1 MNIVLNELLN
11 KNNVFETYKSNFDK
25 DSEFFIGYVME
36 LGYEDGIIITNDFFK
51 QKNHGIPKNSF
62 LILKLIDEE
71 LSKTIPE
78 HYILARVTEPT
89 ATPLS
94 QETSRTY
101 FELHKSHMPEM
112 DIFTK
117 GELQWSALKINILG
131 TYYLD
136 ENRNLDFAGDIES
149 YFSPHL
155 YSVFVPDEKLLE
167 IMINLYVNEES
178 FKIGKLRFSESRL
191 YKNIDVD
198 VKVSPNDFIGCRT
211 ALFGK
216 TRMGK
221 SNTVKIIAESIINTK
236 KNIGQIIFDINGEY
250 ANANEQDG
258 TSLYDKYLDK
268 CSRYS
273 VSEKPNM
280 ESLKVNMYRDLKI
293 GLEIIKQLMLMDNS
307 TKSDYLN
314 GFFNLEILSQE
325 EQDKLK
331 AESYNDYV
339 RYMRNESLYK
349 CVLKKAGFKV
359 QKNYKIYFDIK
370 KDIIQKCLANEEI
383 QNIEN
388 CRKWVDIE
396 DAINY
401 FTKVWEFYQ
410 ENKAEVN
417 RTKPYFDEI
426 QLSLMAL
433 LTAKRDGGGS
443 VSGASKLSK
452 YTEYHSDS
460 SNDVINKIMQELND
474 GKTVIIDMSNSN
486 PQIVSYFSD
495 KICTMLF
502 QRQMKKFTEN
512 SLKGSYIQMYFEE
525 AHNLFPSND
534 SDLTNIYNRLAK
546 EGAKLN
552 IGIVYSTQS
561 ISSLSRD
568 LLKNTENF
576 FIAHLN
582 DTNEIKELSK
592 FYEFKDV
599 GIDVQ
604 KTKSKGFVRMITKSH
619 KFALPVQIKL
629 FGV

>member
-1 MNIVLNELLN
+1 MNDILDELMK
-11 KNNVFETYKSNFDK
+11 KNNPLKVYEKNLNK

-36 LGYEDGIIITNDFFK
+36 LGYEEGVIITNDFFK
-51 QKNHGIPKNSF
+51 QQNHGIPKNSF
-62 LILKLIDEE
+62 LILKLIEEE
-71 LSKTIPE
+71 LNQKIPE

-117 GELQWSALKINILG
+117 GELQWSALKINVLG
-131 TYYLD
+131 TYYLN
-136 ENRNLDFAGDIES
+136 EGMNLEFAGDIES

-155 YSVFVPDEKLLE
+155 YSVFVPNEKMLE
-167 IMINLYVNEES
+167 MMINLYVKENK
-178 FKIGKLRFSESRL
+178 FTIGKLRFSESKL

-198 VKVSPNDFIGCRT
+198 VNVSPNDFIGCRT

-221 SNTVKIIAESIINTK
+221 SNTVKIIAESIINTNR
-236 KNIGQIIFDINGEY
+236 NIGQIIFDINGEY

-258 TSLYDKYLDK
+258 TSLYDKYKEK
-268 CSRYS
+268 CCRFS

-280 ESLKVNMYRDLKI
+280 ESLKVNMYRDLKM
-293 GLEIIKQLMLMDNS
+293 GLEIIKQLMQMDNI
-307 TKSDYLN
+307 KADYLN
-314 GFFNLEILSQE
+314 GFYNLEILTQE
-325 EQDKLK
+325 EQDQLK
-331 AESYNDYV
+331 TEDYGEYV
-339 RYMRNESLYK
+339 RYMRTESLYK
-349 CVLKKAGFKV
+349 CVLKKAGFKL
-359 QKNYKIYFDIK
+359 QKNYNVYFDVRKEILE
-370 KDIIQKCLANEEI
+370 KCLEPEEI
-383 QNIEN
+383 QNIYYCN
-388 CRKWVDIE
+388 KWINIE
-396 DAINY
+396 DGINY
-401 FTKVWEFYQ
+401 FTKVWEYYQ
-410 ENKAEVN
+410 ANKQTIN
-417 RTKPYFDEI
+417 KSKPYFGEV
-426 QLSLMAL
+426 QLSLLAL
-433 LTAKRDGGGS
+433 LTGKRDGGGV

-452 YTEYHSDS
+452 YMAYHSEA
-460 SNDVINKIMQELND
+460 SNDVINKILLEID
-474 GKTVIIDMSNSN
+474 RGKTVIIDLSNSN
-486 PQIVSYFSD
+486 PQIVNYFSD
-495 KICTMLF
+495 KICNMIF
-502 QRQMKKFTEN
+502 QKQMKKFTEN
-512 SLKGSYIQMYFEE
+512 SLKGSYVQMYFEE

-552 IGIVYSTQS
+552 IGIIYSTQS

-582 DTNEIKELSK
+582 DNNEIKELTK

-604 KTKSKGFVRMITKSH
+604 KTKSKGFVRMITRSH
-619 KFALPVQIKL
+619 KYALPVQIKL